1 VITKE
6 TSRRLDPEKVVDSA
20 LAIADDEGPAAVSF
34 RKLAAQHDVTPMAL
48 YRHFKDKDDLLA
60 AIGDRILADVVLP
73 APNDERWDKQLHALL
88 TAFVTALRGHPR
100 LADLTLP
107 RILITEPGLALS
119 ERALELLVE
128 GGFTVDD
135 AAEVGRQAICSLISL
150 VTTDPIAREVSDPEF
165 KAEVDETLARI
176 PEGTTTSVATYW
188 DTRDPSMVSTDKH
201 ATTVMISLAGEG
213 QAELSDLNDELVPT
227 LKGFLDDPD
236 GIRLSTAADA
246 QNLLSVVGLQA
257 MRFMKPPI
265 LRSRHQSAVQLTSGT
280 SRKRREARN

>member
-1 VITKE
+1 MITKE

-73 APNDERWDKQLHALL
+73 VPNGERWDKQLHTLL
-88 TAFVTALRGHPR
+88 GAFVTALRGHPR

-107 RILITEPGLALS
+107 RILITEPGLALA

-150 VTTDPIAREVSDPEF
+150 VTTDPIAREVSDPE
-165 KAEVDETLARI
+165 AREASLRRKRASLGALS
-176 PEGTTTSVATYW
+176 PERYPMITSAAGALICPESRDRYYEIGLDLVVA
-188 DTRDPSMVSTDKH
+188 
-201 ATTVMISLAGEG
+201 
-213 QAELSDLNDELVPT
+213 
-227 LKGFLDDPD
+227 
-236 GIRLSTAADA
+236 GIR
-246 QNLLSVVGLQA
+246 G
-257 MRFMKPPI
+257 I
-265 LRSRHQSAVQLTSGT
+265 
-280 SRKRREARN
+280 RE

>member
-73 APNDERWDKQLHALL
+73 EPNDERWDKQLHKLL
-88 TAFVTALRGHPR
+88 TAFVTALRSHPR

-107 RILITEPGLALS
+107 RILIAEPGLALA

-128 GGFTVDD
+128 GGFAVDD

-150 VTTDPIAREVSDPEF
+150 VTTDPIAREVSDPE
-165 KAEVDETLARI
+165 AREASLRRKRASLGALSPDRYPMI
-176 PEGTTTSVATYW
+176 TSAAGALICPESRDRYYEIGLDLVVA
-188 DTRDPSMVSTDKH
+188 
-201 ATTVMISLAGEG
+201 
-213 QAELSDLNDELVPT
+213 
-227 LKGFLDDPD
+227 
-236 GIRLSTAADA
+236 GIR
-246 QNLLSVVGLQA
+246 GLRA
-257 MRFMKPPI
+257 
-265 LRSRHQSAVQLTSGT
+265 
-280 SRKRREARN
+280 

>member
-1 VITKE
+1 MITKE
-6 TSRRLDPEKVVDSA
+6 RLDPDKIVDTA
-20 LAIADDEGPAAVSF
+20 LAIADDEGPAAISF

-135 AAEVGRQAICSLISL
+135 AAEVGRQSICSLIAL
-150 VTTDPIAREVSDPEF
+150 VTTDPIVREFSDPVAREASLRRKRAALGALSPERYPLIT
-165 KAEVDETLARI
+165 ASA
-176 PEGTTTSVATYW
+176 G
-188 DTRDPSMVSTDKH
+188 
-201 ATTVMISLAGEG
+201 SLICSSSQEQYYAVGI
-213 QAELSDLNDELVPT
+213 DLVV
-227 LKGFLDDPD
+227 G
-236 GIRLSTAADA
+236 GIRGVLA
-246 QNLLSVVGLQA
+246 
-257 MRFMKPPI
+257 
-265 LRSRHQSAVQLTSGT
+265 
-280 SRKRREARN
+280 

>member
-1 VITKE
+1 MITKE

-150 VTTDPIAREVSDPEF
+150 VTTDPIAREVNDPE
-165 KAEVDETLARI
+165 AREASLRRKRASLGALS
-176 PEGTTTSVATYW
+176 PERYPLITSAAGALICPESRDRYYEIGLDLVVA
-188 DTRDPSMVSTDKH
+188 
-201 ATTVMISLAGEG
+201 
-213 QAELSDLNDELVPT
+213 
-227 LKGFLDDPD
+227 
-236 GIRLSTAADA
+236 GIR
-246 QNLLSVVGLQA
+246 G
-257 MRFMKPPI
+257 I
-265 LRSRHQSAVQLTSGT
+265 
-280 SRKRREARN
+280 RE

>member
-6 TSRRLDPEKVVDSA
+6 RLDPDKIVDTA
-20 LAIADDEGPAAVSF
+20 LAIADDEGPAAISF

-150 VTTDPIAREVSDPEF
+150 VTTDPIAREVNDPE
-165 KAEVDETLARI
+165 AREASLRRKRASLGALS
-176 PEGTTTSVATYW
+176 PERYPLITSAAGALICPESRDRYYEIGLDLVVA
-188 DTRDPSMVSTDKH
+188 
-201 ATTVMISLAGEG
+201 
-213 QAELSDLNDELVPT
+213 
-227 LKGFLDDPD
+227 
-236 GIRLSTAADA
+236 GIR
-246 QNLLSVVGLQA
+246 G
-257 MRFMKPPI
+257 I
-265 LRSRHQSAVQLTSGT
+265 
-280 SRKRREARN
+280 RE

>member
-1 VITKE
+1 MITKE

-73 APNDERWDKQLHALL
+73 TPNDERWDKQLHMLL

-100 LADLTLP
+100 LADLTLA

-128 GGFTVDD
+128 GGFSVDD

-150 VTTDPIAREVSDPEF
+150 VTTDPVAREVSDPE
-165 KAEVDETLARI
+165 AREASLRRKRASLGALS
-176 PEGTTTSVATYW
+176 PERYPLITSAAGALICPESRDRYYEIGLDLVVA
-188 DTRDPSMVSTDKH
+188 
-201 ATTVMISLAGEG
+201 
-213 QAELSDLNDELVPT
+213 
-227 LKGFLDDPD
+227 
-236 GIRLSTAADA
+236 GIR
-246 QNLLSVVGLQA
+246 G
-257 MRFMKPPI
+257 I
-265 LRSRHQSAVQLTSGT
+265 
-280 SRKRREARN
+280 RE

>member
-1 VITKE
+1 MITKE
-6 TSRRLDPEKVVDSA
+6 TSRRLDPEKVVDTA
-20 LAIADDEGPAAVSF
+20 LTIADDEGPAAVSF

-73 APNDERWDKQLHALL
+73 TPNDEHWDKQLHTLL

-107 RILITEPGLALS
+107 RILITEPGLALA

-150 VTTDPIAREVSDPEF
+150 VMTDPVVLEVNDPEAREASLRRKRASLGALSPERYPLVTS
-165 KAEVDETLARI
+165 AAGALI
-176 PEGTTTSVATYW
+176 CPESRDRYYEIGLDLVVA
-188 DTRDPSMVSTDKH
+188 
-201 ATTVMISLAGEG
+201 
-213 QAELSDLNDELVPT
+213 
-227 LKGFLDDPD
+227 
-236 GIRLSTAADA
+236 GIR
-246 QNLLSVVGLQA
+246 G
-257 MRFMKPPI
+257 I
-265 LRSRHQSAVQLTSGT
+265 
-280 SRKRREARN
+280 RR